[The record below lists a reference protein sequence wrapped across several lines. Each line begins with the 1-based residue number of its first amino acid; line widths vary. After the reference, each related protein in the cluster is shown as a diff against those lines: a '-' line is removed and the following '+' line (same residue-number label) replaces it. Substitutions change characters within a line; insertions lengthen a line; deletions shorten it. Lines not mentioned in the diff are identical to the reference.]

1 MAVTV
6 IYLGDGDVGEAVV
19 YGLPFT
25 VGVATALPDGFP
37 FAHKIVNNP
46 TFQVVAATPLPAAD
60 VGPVGAPA
68 AKTPRRGGKG
78 RAG

>member
-1 MAVTV
+1 MGVTV

-25 VGVATALPDGFP
+25 VGEAVTLPDDFP
-37 FAHKIVNNP
+37 FTAKIVNNP
-46 TFQVVAATPLPAAD
+46 TFQVVAAVPLPAAD
-60 VGPVGAPA
+60 VGPAGAPA
-68 AKTPRRGGKG
+68 AKMQRRGRKG